1 MNSGMHI
8 WKSHDRHYLCQAA
21 SLETRYGEAVKSAI
35 LQLEITRAGQRT
47 RAGGFHLYGVTNSDL
62 RS

>member
-1 MNSGMHI
+1 MNSGMHT
-8 WKSHDRHYLCQAA
+8 WENHNRRYLCQVA
-21 SLETRYGEAVKSAI
+21 SLKTRYGEAVKSAI